1 MVLRLIVIAYLKASK
16 DKGKGKAP
24 SNLVDGVEDNL
35 VPYSEDGL
43 NDDVVTPSDDSDSE
57 FEAFEPDSEDDEDE
71 DEEDRN
77 ITLRNG
83 RRLSQNRTS
92 CAPIK
97 HFHDVEEEADIKFR
111 SAMKK
116 SLRGAVNGRASTSA
130 SPVSRNSSRRVANAA
145 AVAEHRSVMG
155 RGLEVDSDIVSDSDP
170 EGEVMVVSD
179 TEDKPIVQRS
189 TPNMGKGRGKN
200 MGAEKT
206 ECDTD
211 GIRPDYFADQKEAR
225 RLSRLE
231 KQEIRMQEIK
241 LGRRLT
247 HVGLAGHLFTLICL
261 FLTQV
266 GLPHRQKDPR
276 FN

>member
-1 MVLRLIVIAYLKASK
+1 VLRLIVIAYLKTSK

-35 VPYSEDGL
+35 VPHSEDGL
-43 NDDVVTPSDDSDSE
+43 NDDVVAPSDDNDPE
-57 FEAFEPDSEDDEDE
+57 FEASEPDSEDDDEDE

-83 RRLSQNRTS
+83 RRLSQKRTPR
-92 CAPIK
+92 A
-97 HFHDVEEEADIKFR
+97 DVEEEEDIKVR
-111 SAMKK
+111 AAMKK

-130 SPVSRNSSRRVANAA
+130 SPASRNISRRVANAA
-145 AVAEHRSVMG
+145 AAAEHRSVMG
-155 RGLEVDSDIVSDSDP
+155 RGLEVDSDVVSDSDP
-170 EGEVMVVSD
+170 EGEVMVASD
-179 TEDKPIVQRS
+179 TEDEPIVQRS
-189 TPNMGKGRGKN
+189 RPNMGKGRGKN
-200 MGAEKT
+200 KGPEKT
-206 ECDTD
+206 EYDTD
-211 GIRPDYFADQKEAR
+211 GIRPDYPVDRKEAR

-247 HVGLAGHLFTLICL
+247 YVGLAGHIYTLICP
-261 FLTQV
+261 FLTQT
-266 GLPHRQKDPR
+266 GFPHRQKDPR